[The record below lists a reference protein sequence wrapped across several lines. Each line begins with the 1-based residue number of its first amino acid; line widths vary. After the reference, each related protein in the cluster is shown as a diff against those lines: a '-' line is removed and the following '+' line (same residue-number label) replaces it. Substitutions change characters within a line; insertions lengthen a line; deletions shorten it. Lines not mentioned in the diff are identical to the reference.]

1 MTHHHALMGD
11 DVSGA
16 DGAPVGDE
24 IAAPETVE
32 PEGQGSIVDSV
43 RQGAD
48 ELAEGWDRMRGTIGP
63 FSVGDPTGRDA
74 CRKLP
79 RRRPP
84 SSLKLPGGAD
94 GTTRRE
100 GGHRHRGRIGY
111 RSGDRAGV

>member
-32 PEGQGSIVDSV
+32 PEGEGSIVDSV
-43 RQGAD
+43 RQVAD

-63 FSVGDPTGRDA
+63 FSVPFAPAAIAYDDVVVTPLD
-74 CRKLP
+74 
-79 RRRPP
+79 
-84 SSLKLPGGAD
+84 
-94 GTTRRE
+94 
-100 GGHRHRGRIGY
+100 
-111 RSGDRAGV
+111 